1 MDTKSLGIKLNKSQK
16 LWLSELVKFYFKR
29 EKPDLITLRIV
40 LNDNLEE
47 SFDYRKFDYRLVRS
61 DGIPTLL
68 GIWYDHPNNS
78 ILNYVDKVIINIRDT
93 LKRMPTIKR
102 LEAKTIAEKIN
113 TKPEIVEMCF
123 DLIFS
128 IGGFAS
134 SDSSSS
140 GKPGFE
146 VLEIDNIDVVTNYLF
161 YKDLDS
167 IWKRFTEKPIKKIR
181 IDEIISSNTQYQAS
195 KETISNTE
203 RQNFNFRRKRNR
215 CLSV

>member
-1 MDTKSLGIKLNKSQK
+1 
-16 LWLSELVKFYFKR
+16 
-29 EKPDLITLRIV
+29 
-40 LNDNLEE
+40 
-47 SFDYRKFDYRLVRS
+47 
-61 DGIPTLL
+61 
-68 GIWYDHPNNS
+68 
-78 ILNYVDKVIINIRDT
+78 
-93 LKRMPTIKR
+93 
-102 LEAKTIAEKIN
+102 
-113 TKPEIVEMCF
+113 MCF

-134 SDSSSS
+134 SGSSSS

-146 VLEIDNIDVVTNYLF
+146 VLEIDNIDVVTNYLY